1 MNKKLKSNRFW
12 YTNIN
17 KKYYLINLKSNVDK
31 LDTATLQ
38 AVHTELSSLRS
49 NVDKIDT
56 DKLKTVST
64 DFEKSCDIVKNDVVK
79 KHCLIIP

>member
-1 MNKKLKSNRFW
+1 M
-12 YTNIN
+12 
-17 KKYYLINLKSNVDK
+17 DK

-49 NVDKIDT
+49 NVDKI
-56 DKLKTVST
+56 KTVPT